1 MTGPTRRGGGAR
13 LAALALGLVMMAGC
27 ATAPPPAPT
36 PDGALRAGRLVVR
49 VDQGDQ
55 GTRSHSAAFELQ
67 GDEAAGRLRLLGP
80 LGTQVALAEW
90 SPHGVQLDDGQGRR
104 RFPDLTTLA
113 REALGEPLPLAAL
126 LHWLAGQPW
135 PGAPHEPTAQGFVQ
149 LGWSVDLSRWAEAS
163 TLLAERLDPPGVSVR
178 ARLDNAP

>member
-1 MTGPTRRGGGAR
+1 MTGPTRRGGYAR
-13 LAALALGLVMMAGC
+13 RAAGLALCLVMAGC
-27 ATAPPPAPT
+27 ATAPPAPT

-49 VDQGDQ
+49 VDQGEQ

-90 SPHGVQLDDGQGRR
+90 GPQGVQLDDGQGRR

-113 REALGEPLPLAAL
+113 REALGEPLPLGAL
-126 LHWLAGQPW
+126 LHWLAGRPW
-135 PGAPHEPTAQGFVQ
+135 PGAPHEATAQGFVQ
-149 LGWSVDLSRWAEAS
+149 LGWSVDLSRWAEAA
-163 TLLAERLDPPGVSVR
+163 TLQAERLDPPGVSVR
-178 ARLDNAP
+178 ARLDSAP